1 MKTLR
6 YLLFVSLIAFSTL
19 ASGQT
24 PEEDYS
30 KKYTGAKLLFS
41 QGNYKLA
48 MEAFKPL
55 IQENENNK
63 YAAYASFYYAI
74 SAYKQGYLPMAKNML
89 LQIKQLYPNWSKIDE
104 VNLWLG
110 VVYFELEE
118 YNSALNALNEIKKGK
133 KDQYTQNLKA
143 FYLSKVENTEV
154 LKSVFDNY
162 PEEEVLGKILAQR
175 IAAQPLT
182 DRDQQLLEKLINK
195 FDLDTEQ
202 LNVSMVTETVYKDTY
217 KVAVVL
223 PFIMSKLEPNEKP
236 KVNQFVIDLYEGI
249 KLAVDT
255 LQKSGIDIQ
264 LLAYDTQRDSAITAA
279 ILEKPELKGVDVI
292 IGPLS
297 RKPTML
303 VTDFGYQNKINVI
316 NPFFASSEII
326 GNNPFSFLYR
336 PSSEVVGQR
345 AAEYVSKIAKN
356 KNGIIFYS
364 GDSKQDSVLAFSY
377 KKAIEEEGFNIII
390 NKKINKDSTRAILD
404 LLLISNRKIKE
415 ASTEEARDKFKI
427 APDSVGHIFV
437 ASDNDLIS
445 SKVISAV
452 ETRGDSITVV
462 GSANWM
468 ELPAINYD
476 TYDRLETI
484 LYAPA
489 LINKETEQ
497 FSAFRDKYISIH
509 KKAPSN
515 MVTDGFEL
523 MMFLGKS
530 LKKHGKYFQL
540 GWNKAG
546 YMPGYL
552 AYGYNYKQANTNLLV
567 PIISFEGEEME
578 VIIKKEDK
586 RDENRKK

>member
-6 YLLFVSLIAFSTL
+6 YLLFVGLVGFSTL
-19 ASGQT
+19 ALGQT

-30 KKYTGAKLLFS
+30 KKYTGAKMLFS

-55 IQENENNK
+55 IQTDENNK
-63 YAAYASFYYAI
+63 YSQYASFYYAL

-89 LQIKQLYPNWSKIDE
+89 LQIKQLYPNWSKTGE

-110 VVYFELEE
+110 ITYFELEE
-118 YNSALNALNEIKKGK
+118 YNSALNALSEVKKGK
-133 KDQYTQNLKA
+133 NEEYIKNLKA
-143 FYLSKVENTEV
+143 FYLSKIENTEV
-154 LKSVFDNY
+154 LKGIFENN
-162 PEEEVLGKILAQR
+162 PEEVVLGKLLAKR
-175 IAAQPLT
+175 IASQSLA
-182 DRDQQLLEKLINK
+182 DRDQQLLEQLIKK

-202 LNVSMVTETVYKDTY
+202 LNISMVTETVYKDTY

-223 PFIMSKLEPNEKP
+223 PFIMSKLEPNERP
-236 KVNQFVIDLYEGI
+236 KINQFVIDLYEGI
-249 KLAVDT
+249 KLAIDT

-264 LLAYDTQRDSAITAA
+264 LLAYDTKRDSATTAA

-297 RKPTML
+297 REPTML
-303 VTDFGYQNKINVI
+303 VTNFAYQNKINVI
-316 NPFFASSEII
+316 NPFFASTEII
-326 GNNPFSFLYR
+326 NNNPFSFLYR
-336 PSSEVVGQR
+336 PSSEVVGER
-345 AAEYVSKIAKN
+345 AAEYVSETVKN

-377 KKAIEEEGFNIII
+377 KKAIEKEGFNIII

-452 ETRGDSITVV
+452 ETRGDSIIVV

-476 TYDRLETI
+476 TYDRLKTI

-497 FSAFRDKYISIH
+497 FAVFRDKYIAIH

-523 MMFLGKS
+523 MMFIGKS
-530 LKKHGKYFQL
+530 LKQHGKYFQL
-540 GWNKAG
+540 GWNKEG

-552 AYGYNYKQANTNLLV
+552 AYGYNYKDANTNLLV
-567 PIISFEGEEME
+567 PFISFEGEEMD
-578 VIIKKEDK
+578 VIINKEDK
-586 RDENRKK
+586 RDEHRKK